1 MLTMLLACKVGKLL
15 LWYPRGD
22 IVYFIYI
29 FKLQYFSCIYPRVLR
44 FTYYSGQSPVEG
56 IDSDTIEFE
65 VLNSEFNDMSQFY
78 GVLACTGM

>member
-1 MLTMLLACKVGKLL
+1 MQ
-15 LWYPRGD
+15 RGC
-22 IVYFIYI
+22 FN
-29 FKLQYFSCIYPRVLR
+29 PRVLR

-65 VLNSEFNDMSQFY
+65 VLNSEFNDMSQLY